1 MASAAGTLK
10 RLTLELGGN
19 DPALVLDDADLIGTA
34 RHVFTAAMANAGQ
47 ICLAAKRIFVP
58 ASMYDAF
65 CNELARLADATIVGD
80 GLDPATTMGPIQN
93 AAQYHKAL
101 EYLEDARA
109 SGTIISGG
117 EPVTGPGYFIRPT
130 IVRDIPDS
138 ARLVREEQFCPVLPV
153 LSYDDLDDA
162 IKRANATDYGLG
174 ATVWGRD
181 LERAFDVAMRIEAG
195 TVWINEHMVLD
206 PGVTARGAKL
216 SGLGGELGPEGF
228 HAYTQG
234 YVVYKRNGY

>member
-19 DPALVLDDADLIGTA
+19 DPALVLDDVDPIATA
-34 RHVFTAAMANAGQ
+34 RRLFPVAMANAGQ
-47 ICLAAKRIFVP
+47 VCLAAKRIFVP
-58 ASMYDAF
+58 ASLYDVF
-65 CNELARLADATIVGD
+65 CTEMARLADATIVGD

-93 AAQYHKAL
+93 AAQYHRAL
-101 EYLEDARA
+101 GYLDDARA
-109 SGTIISGG
+109 SGTIIAGG
-117 EPVTGPGYFIRPT
+117 APVPGPGYFIRPT

-162 IKRANATDYGLG
+162 IERANATDYGLS

-181 LERAFDVAMRIEAG
+181 LERAFDVAIRIEAG
-195 TVWINEHMVLD
+195 TVWINEHRVID

-216 SGLGGELGPEGF
+216 SGLGGELGPEGYNS
-228 HAYTQG
+228 YTQG
-234 YVVYKRNGY
+234 YVIYQRSA